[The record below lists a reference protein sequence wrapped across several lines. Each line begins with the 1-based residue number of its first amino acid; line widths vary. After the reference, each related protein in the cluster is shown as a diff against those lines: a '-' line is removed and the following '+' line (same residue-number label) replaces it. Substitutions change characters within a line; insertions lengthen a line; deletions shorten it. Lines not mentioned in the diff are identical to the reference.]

1 MNIVMVGAGKLG
13 LPVALA
19 IESKGHKVVVVDP
32 DARVGEAL
40 ATHTLPYHEPV
51 AQEMLQTS
59 AIRWVPLADAIADA
73 DIVFIAVQTPH
84 APEYEGATPLP
95 TTRADFD
102 YTALIAACVEVSMAL
117 PRATPIAII
126 STVLPGTMEREILPR
141 VSHERFALVYN
152 PAFIAMGTTAQNFL
166 APEFTLL
173 GVSDPHAASVLRSFY
188 ESLHDRIIFETTIRN
203 AELIKVAYNTFI
215 GMKIVFANTMME
227 ISHKLGCDVDSV
239 MDALCLASQRLT
251 SPAYMSGGMGDGGG
265 GHPRDNIAMSWLAR
279 DLELSCNLFD
289 DIMVARESQSAWLGQ
304 LTITLAHGLPIV
316 LLGES
321 FKRNSAITTG
331 SAARLLSAQLI
342 ARGVSHGFIDPHVSA
357 DSARPDFPC
366 CFVVSANHDC
376 WHNFPFRT
384 GDVVVDP
391 WRAYGKAA
399 KSRGATYIGVGAA

>member
-13 LPVALA
+13 LPVAHA

-32 DARVGEAL
+32 DERVGETL
-40 ATHTLPYHEPV
+40 ATRTLPYHEPV

-59 AIRWVPLADAIADA
+59 AIRRVTLADAIADA

-84 APEYEGATPLP
+84 AQEYEGATPLP
-95 TTRADFD
+95 ATRADFD
-102 YTALIAACVEVSMAL
+102 YTALIAVCVEVSMAL

-141 VSHERFALVYN
+141 VSAERFRLVYN

-173 GVSDPHAASVLRSFY
+173 GVSDPDATSVLRTFY
-188 ESLHDRIIFETTIRN
+188 ESLHDRIIFETTIRT

-215 GMKIVFANTMME
+215 GMKIVFANTLME
-227 ISHKLGCDVDSV
+227 MSHKLGCNADDVT
-239 MDALCLASQRLT
+239 DALCLASQRLT

-265 GHPRDNIAMSWLAR
+265 CHPRDNIALSWLAR
-279 DLELSCNLFD
+279 KLSLSH
-289 DIMVARESQSAWLGQ
+289 DIFGDVMVAREDQSAWLAS
-304 LTITLAHGLPIV
+304 LAVTSARGLPLV

-321 FKRNSAITTG
+321 FKRNSSITTG
-331 SAARLLSAQLI
+331 SAARLLSAQLV

-366 CFVVSANHDC
+366 CFVISANHDC
-376 WHNFPFRT
+376 WHNFPFRE